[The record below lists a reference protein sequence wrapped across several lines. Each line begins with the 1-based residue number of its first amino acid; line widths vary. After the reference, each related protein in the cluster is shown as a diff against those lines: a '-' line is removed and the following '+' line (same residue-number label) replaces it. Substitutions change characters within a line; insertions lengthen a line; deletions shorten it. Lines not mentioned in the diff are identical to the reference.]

1 MKAAKRIAVLACA
14 LAMCVAIAGCA
25 GGNSNSGNDANQ
37 SSGAP
42 AASSAKSDSGAK
54 ASSDAGQISIDG
66 YEATYKGA
74 EVTEDADGNPALV
87 CNFTFTNNG
96 KDAESFNWAF
106 TETAFQQGVELSY
119 AVVWKDADSYDTVDE
134 NASTKIQPGKTIDV
148 SIAHKLSNTS
158 DPVTLEF
165 EDFWTDYKKTIEV
178 DVANAAKRD
187 PVAK

>member
-1 MKAAKRIAVLACA
+1 MKAAKRIAVLVCA
-14 LAMCVAIAGCA
+14 LAMCVAVIGCA
-25 GGNSNSGNDANQ
+25 GGNANGKNEANQ

-42 AASSAKSDSGAK
+42 AANSAKSDSGAK
-54 ASSDAGQISIDG
+54 ASGDAGQISING

-74 EVTEDADGNPALV
+74 EITEDADGKPALV
-87 CNFTFTNNG
+87 CNFTFANNG
-96 KDAESFNWAF
+96 KEAESFNWAF
-106 TETAFQQGVELSY
+106 TETGYQQGVELDY
-119 AVVWKDADSYDTVDE
+119 AVVWKDENSYDTVDE

-148 SIAHKLSNTS
+148 SIAHKLSSTS